1 MSDRIDSRTVDIVLF
16 VVANLVNLLVI
27 GIFLARPQGLERVES
42 ILGLVLVAMALPVG
56 VVLTLNVLQHREWW
70 TIVLPLPLIL
80 FCILELLFDYVLKL
94 EFRETAL
101 LWPYLGTFYL
111 ALMGMIGYSFSI
123 GKGYGFVTL
132 GTYFLNLLAT
142 WYSYSR
148 VGHG

>member
-1 MSDRIDSRTVDIVLF
+1 MSDRIDSRSVDIVLF

-56 VVLTLNVLQHREWW
+56 VVLTLNVLKHREWW

-80 FCILELLFDYVLKL
+80 FCVLELLFDYVLKL

-101 LWPYLGTFYL
+101 LGPYLGTFYL